1 MKLAKQDPT
10 GFEYENIV
18 GREKPIVQRKVMDLS
33 ERFFFILSGRIL
45 FAALLEICLRT
56 NINVKSI
63 SQGKG
68 FAFNL
73 YGDGENI
80 CFNVY

>member
-18 GREKPIVQRKVMDLS
+18 GREKLIVQRKVMDLS

-45 FAALLEICLRT
+45 FLL
-56 NINVKSI
+56 
-63 SQGKG
+63 
-68 FAFNL
+68 
-73 YGDGENI
+73 Y
-80 CFNVY
+80 